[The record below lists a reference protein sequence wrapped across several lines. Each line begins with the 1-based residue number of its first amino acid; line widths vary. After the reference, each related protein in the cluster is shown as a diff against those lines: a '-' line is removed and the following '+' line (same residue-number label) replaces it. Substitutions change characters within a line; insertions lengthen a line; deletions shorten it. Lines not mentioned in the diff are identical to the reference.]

1 MFPPDLVTNKKTF
14 FYYDII
20 NTQKSYIPQMQNTH
34 YHNYYELYYLI
45 QGRCNLLVNDRIYE
59 LKEHDI
65 VFLPPDTI
73 HKTSYPDDI
82 RIRAALAFTADYI
95 APCFKNELSE
105 ICQKNVFRAK
115 EHTLIDDLFN
125 KIEKESFNDSD
136 ISREILKC
144 HLTELLAYIIRNK
157 NNLVE
162 EQSQV
167 SSLKYITDYIQENYS
182 EDITLDLL
190 ANLSGYST
198 NYFSR
203 LFKDVIGIGY
213 KEYTVMV
220 RLKVA
225 EKLLKATNKSIKE
238 ITISCGFNDS
248 NYFSTVFQN
257 KYGVPPTQYKK
268 DQFTQFG
275 DSKSIS
281 E

>member
-275 DSKSIS
+275 DSKNIS

>member
-1 MFPPDLVTNKKTF
+1 MFPPDLVTNKNTF

-20 NTQKSYIPQMQNTH
+20 NTQKNHIPQMQNTH
-34 YHNYYELYYLI
+34 YHNYYEIYYLM
-45 QGRCNLLVNDRIYE
+45 QGRCNLLINDRTYE
-59 LKEHDI
+59 LKVHDI

-73 HKTSYPDDI
+73 HKMTYPDDI
-82 RIRAALAFTADYI
+82 RIRAALTFTTDYI

-105 ICQKNVFRAK
+105 IWQKNVFRAK
-115 EHTLIDDLFN
+115 EHTFIDDLFK
-125 KIEKESFNDSD
+125 KIEKESFNDND
-136 ISREILKC
+136 ISREMLKC
-144 HLTELLAYIIRNK
+144 YLTELLAYTVRSKKYLI
-157 NNLVE
+157 E
-162 EQSQV
+162 EQSQL
-167 SSLKYITDYIQENYS
+167 SSLKHITDYIQENYS

-238 ITISCGFNDS
+238 IAISCGFNDS

-275 DSKSIS
+275 DSKNIS